1 MSKTALITGASYG
14 IGEAFARELAHQNYN
29 LVLVARSQ
37 EKLEKLAQ
45 ELQEKEG
52 IEAMIISQD
61 LTENNA
67 GKLVYDHIKT
77 QGLIIDL
84 LINNAGFGDYGNFCD
99 RPLDKQINMIQL
111 NITVLTELTGLFLP
125 DMKSR
130 GKGRIINVAS
140 IAAFQPL
147 PYMSIYGATKAFV
160 LSFSEAIWA
169 ENRDSGIN
177 ILALCPGPTESKFFE
192 RAEFPSSFG
201 EGKENSLVSAEK
213 VVKEAL
219 MAVEKNQCTLVT
231 GGIANQ
237 IIVNLSRF
245 FPREL
250 IVAGVEKQFNSI
262 NK

>member
-14 IGEAFARELAHQNYN
+14 IGEAFARELAHQHYN

-52 IEAMIISQD
+52 IEAMIIPQD
-61 LTENNA
+61 LTETHA
-67 GKLVYDHIKT
+67 GKIVYDRIKT
-77 QGLIIDL
+77 QGWIIDL
-84 LINNAGFGDYGNFCD
+84 LVNNAGFGDYGKFDD
-99 RPLDKQINMIQL
+99 RPLDKQIKMIQL

-125 DMKSR
+125 EMKSR

-147 PYMSIYGATKAFV
+147 PYMSVYAATKAFV

-169 ENRDSGIN
+169 ENRDSDIN
-177 ILALCPGPTESKFFE
+177 ILALCPGPTESKFFQT
-192 RAEFPSSFG
+192 AEFPASFG
-201 EGKENSLVSAEK
+201 EGKENSLIPAEK

-219 MAVEKNQCTLVT
+219 TAVEKNQCTLVT
-231 GGIANQ
+231 GGIVNQ
-237 IIVNLSRF
+237 IIVNLPRF
-245 FPREL
+245 FPRDL
-250 IVAGVEKQFNSI
+250 IVSGVEKQFRA
-262 NK
+262 

>member
-14 IGEAFARELAHQNYN
+14 IGEAFARELAHQDYN

-37 EKLEKLAQ
+37 DKLEKLAQ

-52 IEAMIISQD
+52 IEVMIIPQD
-61 LTENNA
+61 LTETHA
-67 GKLVYDHIKT
+67 GKIVYDQIKT
-77 QGLIIDL
+77 QGWIIDL
-84 LINNAGFGDYGNFCD
+84 LVNNAGFGDYGKFDD
-99 RPLDKQINMIQL
+99 RPLEKQINMIQL

-125 DMKSR
+125 EMKSR

-147 PYMSIYGATKAFV
+147 PYMSVYAATKAFV

-169 ENRDSGIN
+169 ENRDSDIN

-192 RAEFPSSFG
+192 TAEFPASFA
-201 EGKENSLVSAEK
+201 EGKENSLIPATK

-219 MAVEKNQCTLVT
+219 TAVEKNQCTLVT
-231 GGIANQ
+231 GGIVNQ
-237 IIVNLSRF
+237 IIVNLPRF
-245 FPREL
+245 FPRDL
-250 IVAGVEKQFNSI
+250 IVTGVEKQFRA
-262 NK
+262 